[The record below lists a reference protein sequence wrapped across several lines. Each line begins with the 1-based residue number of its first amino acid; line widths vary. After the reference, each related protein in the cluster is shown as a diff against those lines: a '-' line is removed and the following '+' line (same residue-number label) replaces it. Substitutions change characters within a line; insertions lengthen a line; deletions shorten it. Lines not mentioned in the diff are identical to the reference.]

1 MVQTETR
8 VATTPRALEGV
19 RVLDFTWVRAGP
31 WCNRWLGALGAEV
44 IKVEWPQTPNT
55 RGIGGQ
61 PVPGFE
67 PTLNTSG
74 HFSDTNA
81 NKLSV
86 TLNTRTERGF
96 DLIKRLVAV
105 SDIVIENFASGVLD
119 RWGIGYEDM
128 KKLRP
133 DIIYLSMSG
142 FGHTGRDKDY
152 QTMGPIAQALSG
164 LTYTSGL
171 PGEQPAGW
179 GWSYMD
185 DTGGYF
191 GAIYALSALYHRNA
205 TGQGQHVDQSQW
217 ITGVPLNGAA
227 FLDIQAN
234 DRSTVR
240 EGYPT
245 GNRAHWPG
253 TPLANSYRERTVAP
267 HNAYRTSPEGYNDWC
282 AIVCCTDEEWGRL
295 AGVMGSPD
303 WAADERFATLG
314 GRLKNQEA
322 LDAGIEAWTK
332 TLDKYEIME
341 RCQAAGVPC
350 MPVQSNQDRFENDP
364 QLQQREMFIE
374 MEHPV
379 LGTWPLQN
387 APFKMSETPA
397 YNHLTGPLVGRHIKE
412 VFEGLLGISHQE
424 LVDGFED
431 GTFWPK
437 GFDMAPYPY
446 LQEMI
451 EDASPVEWKG
461 LAAGPNPPPAP
472 IRTPDADTAGAFG
485 GLRVLELSDEK
496 GQWCGKLMGDL
507 GADVIKIEPP
517 GGESSR
523 TVGPFYQDVPNR
535 ERSLYFWHYNTSK
548 RGVTLDLETE
558 DGRRLFRQLAEGA
571 DVILETFRPGYM
583 ESLGLG
589 YEDLKEGNPGLI
601 MCSLTPFGQTGPW
614 KDYLTSDLLHLAAGG
629 QMACC
634 GYTEED
640 LPGAPPIAPGGGQAW
655 HTGSHFACIAIGAAL
670 MHRSTTGR
678 GQYIDTS
685 VHESLALTTEMHVN
699 TWIYT
704 KQIVQR
710 QTGRHAAATPNQK
723 SQHVCGDGKYV
734 NVGAQIVT
742 RLTGEQLKVLRGWYD
757 ELGLPVDLIDEKE
770 RNPDVITDNELFMM
784 LLASATRDQIYHGG
798 QKRGFNLGAV
808 RSPDEVMEDP
818 HLDDRGFWAE
828 VEQPEVGR
836 TFRHPG
842 PAGILNGSP
851 WKISRRAPL
860 IGEHNEEVLCGE
872 LGLSRAELTVL
883 AEGGVV

>member
-185 DTGGYF
+185 DTGGMY

-240 EGYPT
+240 EGYPA

-303 WAADERFATLG
+303 WAADDRFATLG
-314 GRLKNQEA
+314 GRLKNQEESGRWYRGMDK
-322 LDAGIEAWTK
+322 DAGQVR
-332 TLDKYEIME
+332 D
-341 RCQAAGVPC
+341 
-350 MPVQSNQDRFENDP
+350 
-364 QLQQREMFIE
+364 
-374 MEHPV
+374 H
-379 LGTWPLQN
+379 
-387 APFKMSETPA
+387 
-397 YNHLTGPLVGRHIKE
+397 
-412 VFEGLLGISHQE
+412 
-424 LVDGFED
+424 
-431 GTFWPK
+431 
-437 GFDMAPYPY
+437 
-446 LQEMI
+446 
-451 EDASPVEWKG
+451 
-461 LAAGPNPPPAP
+461 
-472 IRTPDADTAGAFG
+472 GA
-485 GLRVLELSDEK
+485 V
-496 GQWCGKLMGDL
+496 
-507 GADVIKIEPP
+507 
-517 GGESSR
+517 
-523 TVGPFYQDVPNR
+523 
-535 ERSLYFWHYNTSK
+535 
-548 RGVTLDLETE
+548 
-558 DGRRLFRQLAEGA
+558 
-571 DVILETFRPGYM
+571 
-583 ESLGLG
+583 
-589 YEDLKEGNPGLI
+589 
-601 MCSLTPFGQTGPW
+601 
-614 KDYLTSDLLHLAAGG
+614 
-629 QMACC
+629 
-634 GYTEED
+634 
-640 LPGAPPIAPGGGQAW
+640 PGGGSAVY
-655 HTGSHFACIAIGAAL
+655 ACA
-670 MHRSTTGR
+670 
-678 GQYIDTS
+678 
-685 VHESLALTTEMHVN
+685 
-699 TWIYT
+699 
-704 KQIVQR
+704 
-710 QTGRHAAATPNQK
+710 
-723 SQHVCGDGKYV
+723 
-734 NVGAQIVT
+734 
-742 RLTGEQLKVLRGWYD
+742 
-757 ELGLPVDLIDEKE
+757 
-770 RNPDVITDNELFMM
+770 
-784 LLASATRDQIYHGG
+784 
-798 QKRGFNLGAV
+798 
-808 RSPDEVMEDP
+808 
-818 HLDDRGFWAE
+818 
-828 VEQPEVGR
+828 EQP
-836 TFRHPG
+836 G
-842 PAGILNGSP
+842 P
-851 WKISRRAPL
+851 
-860 IGEHNEEVLCGE
+860 V
-872 LGLSRAELTVL
+872 
-883 AEGGVV
+883 